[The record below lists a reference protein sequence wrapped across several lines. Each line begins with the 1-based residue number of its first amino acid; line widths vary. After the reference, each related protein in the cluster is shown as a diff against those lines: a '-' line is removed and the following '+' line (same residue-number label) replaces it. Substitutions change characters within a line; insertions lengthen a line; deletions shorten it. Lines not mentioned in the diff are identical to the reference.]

1 MSSCP
6 PECATRLLSLALK
19 CCRDETDARPYMAEI
34 VRELDGIRSVLP
46 EGEDF
51 FSSTSTT
58 TGSLAALNNSAS
70 MSLTG
75 EIFDSSNASNSGAHG
90 NSGIPSGT
98 VAPR

>member
-46 EGEDF
+46 
-51 FSSTSTT
+51 SSTSMA
-58 TGSLAALNNSAS
+58 TGSSAALHNSAS
-70 MSLTG
+70 MSLTW
-75 EIFDSSNASNSGAHG
+75 EIFD
-90 NSGIPSGT
+90 
-98 VAPR
+98 

>member
-1 MSSCP
+1 MRHEVP
-6 PECATRLLSLALK
+6 LAGLK

-46 EGEDF
+46 EGEDLL
-51 FSSTSTT
+51 STT
-58 TGSLAALNNSAS
+58 SMEMGSSATLPNSAS

-75 EIFDSSNASNSGAHG
+75 EIFDSSHASNSGHD
-90 NSGIPSGT
+90 NSGIPSGM